1 MIRQLQNFGAE
12 LIDPSCP
19 LCGQSSHHWIQ
30 QYGYWIQDC
39 NGCRHRFTNLCGT
52 PDHVSA
58 TYGDNYF
65 NGGGAGY
72 PNYLAEAELLH
83 QQGRRYANLLKRY
96 MTPGTMLD
104 VGAAA
109 GFILQGFF
117 DSNWQGQGI
126 EPNSTM
132 ARYAQE
138 TLNLP
143 VVVGTLEQLQTSEA
157 FDLVTMIQVV
167 GHFFNIQQAFAAASQ
182 HTKSGGFWLIES
194 WNYQSWMAKLLGAYW
209 HEYSPPSVLHW
220 FSPNS
225 LAQFAARYGF
235 KEIERGRPD
244 KFIRSAHAKSLL
256 RYKLKHLPAGQLILK
271 AIALIPD
278 HWLIPYP
285 AEDLFWILLQKQHCG
300 VLPSR

>member
-1 MIRQLQNFGAE
+1 MIQSQQFFGVE
-12 LIDPSCP
+12 SMNSPCP
-19 LCGQSSHHWIQ
+19 LCGQSSQHWIQ

-39 NGCRHRFTNLCGT
+39 NGCGHRFADLCGT
-52 PDHVSA
+52 PDHVAA

-72 PNYLAEAELLH
+72 PNYLAEAELLR
-83 QQGRRYANLLKRY
+83 QRGQRYAKLLTPY

-117 DSNWQGQGI
+117 DNGWQGQGI
-126 EPNSTM
+126 EPNAGM
-132 ARYAQE
+132 VRHAQQ
-138 TLNLP
+138 TLQLP
-143 VVVGTLEQLQTSEA
+143 VEVGTLEQMQTSEA

-167 GHFFNIQQAFAAASQ
+167 GHFFDIQQAFAAASQ
-182 HTKSGGFWLIES
+182 QTKSGGFWLIES
-194 WNYQSWMAKLLGAYW
+194 WNRKSLMAQLLGSYW

-235 KEIERGRPD
+235 KKIESGRPT
-244 KFIRSAHAKSLL
+244 KYISSAHAKSLL
-256 RYKLKHLPAGQLILK
+256 RYKLKQLPAGEVLMK

-285 AEDLFWILLQKQHCG
+285 AEDLFWMLLQKQ
-300 VLPSR
+300 